1 MMCLVHSASP
11 SHGLAWQERSTEIT
25 SDLLI
30 PISKHIQ
37 VRRVP
42 RECSLHYS
50 ISMLNIFSSISI
62 SLPARS
68 WGWLEFG
75 VLHVTSMQLLGSRW
89 C

>member
-50 ISMLNIFSSISI
+50 ISTLNIFSSIFVVF
-62 SLPARS
+62 LYQLDLGG
-68 WGWLEFG
+68 GWNLVCYMLQACSF
-75 VLHVTSMQLLGSRW
+75 
-89 C
+89 